1 MGDTPT
7 RRLQIEAAMTSVGMS
22 GMSSA
27 QVPTYGFL
35 TFNVQD
41 GMCEAILRGYRSG
54 ILQSHEYTNLGQC
67 DQLDDVKMH
76 LSVTDYGNI
85 LANEP
90 SPLATTTIFEK
101 CTEKLVEEFNFVM
114 VNSSQPLT
122 KFMEYITYSYM
133 IDNVILVISG
143 TLHDRD
149 PDELEEKCHPMGK
162 FPTLK
167 SLAACANTKDLFN
180 LVLQDTPLA
189 PYFSETFKG
198 EDLDELNIE
207 IIRNTLFKAYLED
220 FYQFCQEIGGTT
232 GEVMGEILRF
242 EADRR
247 AINITIN
254 SIGVPDMTKDD
265 RDKLYP
271 RMGELYP
278 DGHMALSKCE
288 DFEAVRSAMEK
299 WPRYRQMFQ
308 DIGYDA
314 NRSLE
319 DAFYMFEVELNR
331 LAFEQQFHYG
341 IFYSYVKLKE
351 QEIRNIVWIP
361 ECIQQDQK
369 GRLNQIINI
378 F

>member
-1 MGDTPT
+1 MGGLAREITM
-7 RRLQIEAAMTSVGMS
+7 AAASVGIAS
-22 GMSSA
+22 IASS
-27 QVPTYGFL
+27 QIPTYGML
-35 TFNVQD
+35 TFNVHD
-41 GMCEAILRGYRSG
+41 GFCEAVLRGYRSG

-67 DQLDDVKMH
+67 DVLDDVKMH

-101 CTEKLVEEFNFVM
+101 CTEKLVNEFNFLM
-114 VNSSQPLT
+114 CNSVQPLT
-122 KFMEYITYSYM
+122 WVLEYITYSYM

-143 TLHDRD
+143 TLHERE
-149 PDELEEKCHPMGK
+149 PDELEEKCHPLGR

-167 SLAACANTKDLFN
+167 SLAACSNVKDLFN

-207 IIRNTLFKAYLED
+207 IIRNTLYKAYLED
-220 FYQFCQEIGGTT
+220 FYQFCQELGGSTA
-232 GEVMGEILRF
+232 EVMGEILQF

-254 SIGVPDMTKDD
+254 SFGTELSKDD
-265 RDKLYP
+265 RAKLYP
-271 RMGELYP
+271 TIGKLYP
-278 DGHMALSKCE
+278 EGIMKLERAE
-288 DFEAVRSAMEK
+288 DYDAVRNCMEGYS
-299 WPRYRQMFQ
+299 RYRQMFQ

-319 DAFYMFEVELNR
+319 DAFYQYETELNR

-341 IFYSYVKLKE
+341 VFYAYVKLKE
-351 QEIRNIVWIP
+351 QEVRNIVWIS

-369 GRLNQIINI
+369 QRISQIINI

>member
-101 CTEKLVEEFNFVM
+101 CTEKLVNEFNFLM
-114 VNSSQPLT
+114 CNSVQPLT
-122 KFMEYITYSYM
+122 KFLEYITYSYM

-143 TLHDRD
+143 TLHERE
-149 PDELEEKCHPMGK
+149 PDELEEKCHPLGK

-167 SLAACANTKDLFN
+167 SLAACSNTKDLFS

-207 IIRNTLFKAYLED
+207 IIRNTLYKAYLED
-220 FYQFCQEIGGTT
+220 FYQFCQEIGGSTA
-232 GEVMGEILRF
+232 EVMGEILQF

-247 AINITIN
+247 SINITIN
-254 SIGVPDMTKDD
+254 SFGTELSKDD
-265 RDKLYP
+265 RAKLYP
-271 RMGELYP
+271 QIGKLYP
-278 DGHMALSKCE
+278 EGIS
-288 DFEAVRSAMEK
+288 
-299 WPRYRQMFQ
+299 RYRQMFQ
-308 DIGYDA
+308 DVGYHA

-319 DAFYMFEVELNR
+319 DAFYQYETELNR

-341 IFYSYVKLKE
+341 VFYAYVKLEE
-351 QEIRNIVWIP
+351 QEVRNIVWIS

-369 GRLNQIINI
+369 ARISQIINI

>member
-1 MGDTPT
+1 
-7 RRLQIEAAMTSVGMS
+7 MS
-22 GMSSA
+22 
-27 QVPTYGFL
+27 QVPTYGML
-35 TFNVQD
+35 SFNVQD
-41 GMCEAILRGYRSG
+41 GFCEAVLRGYRAG

-67 DQLDDVKMH
+67 DVLDDVKMH

-101 CTEKLVEEFNFVM
+101 CTEKLVNEFNFLM
-114 VNSSQPLT
+114 CNSVQPLT
-122 KFMEYITYSYM
+122 KFLEYITYSYM

-143 TLHDRD
+143 TLHERE
-149 PDELEEKCHPMGK
+149 PDELEEKCHPLGR

-167 SLAACANTKDLFN
+167 SLAACSNVKDLFS

-207 IIRNTLFKAYLED
+207 IIRNTLYKAYLED
-220 FYQFCQEIGGTT
+220 FYQFCQEIGGSTA
-232 GEVMGEILRF
+232 EVMGEILQF

-247 AINITIN
+247 SINITIN
-254 SIGVPDMTKDD
+254 SFGTELSKDD
-265 RDKLYP
+265 RAKLYP
-271 RMGELYP
+271 QIGKLYP
-278 DGHMALSKCE
+278 EGIMKLEKAE
-288 DFEAVRSAMEK
+288 DYDAVRNTMEGYS
-299 WPRYRQMFQ
+299 RYRQMFQ
-308 DIGYDA
+308 DVGYDA

-319 DAFYMFEVELNR
+319 DAFYQYETELNR

-341 IFYSYVKLKE
+341 VFYAYVKLKE
-351 QEIRNIVWIP
+351 QEVRNIVWIS

-369 GRLNQIINI
+369 ARISQIINI